1 MAAPACAWVA
11 GLGLF
16 KTLFIMAIMHRYV
29 QGGTFDGPIGALSNN
44 AIFYPII
51 VLAAIEIV
59 IDLIPRWDIQ
69 WDRWTGHLRLVGAVV
84 LSFLLLSS
92 QDIFSQITMA
102 IVGAALAITSF
113 TAKTSA
119 RKAAIRGNTSSI
131 VAPVSSVTETCLVA
145 ATLFPLSKLPPMSLL
160 MLAFMI
166 MAALLVIYVVRKE
179 SRETLAWIFGGPW
192 KPAQ

>member
-29 QGGTFDGPIGALSNN
+29 QGGTFDGPLQAMGTD
-44 AIFYPII
+44 AIFYPI
-51 VLAAIEIV
+51 VALAAVEII

-69 WDRWTGHLRLVGAVV
+69 WDRCTGHLRIAGAVI

-92 QDIFSQITMA
+92 QDLFSQITMA

-119 RKAAIRGNTSSI
+119 RKASIRGNTSSI

-160 MLAFMI
+160 MLAFMT
-166 MAALLVIYVVRKE
+166 MAALLVIYVVRRE
-179 SRETLAWIFGGPW
+179 SRETLAWIFGAPW